1 MKRFAVMQSTLS
13 HKATR
18 SVLLVLLLALPIWA
32 QNPSAPPTDPTQTQ
46 SNATQ
51 RTLRVA
57 RISLLEGDVNYQ
69 RGGDKNTDWFDAT
82 INTALEE
89 RDQLFSGRN
98 GRAELQLNGR
108 TLVRL
113 DRETNLRIAQY
124 NTSTVQLSQAVGTAT
139 YRVDN
144 LDRRQ
149 FQVYDVAQG
158 SIDDPLYFEVDTP
171 TVAITFAKEGLYRI
185 NVRDDGT
192 TELIVRKGQAEVYN
206 QELGTITVKS
216 GRRIL
221 IEGRDV
227 GYYQI
232 AKLNDKDEW
241 DRWNDRRDDDFYARA
256 NDNRSSRYVPVSVAG
271 SYDLD
276 NYGDWYDTPDYGYV
290 WSPRNVNAGWAP
302 YRQGAWR
309 YHNTWGWTW
318 TSYEPWGWAPYHY
331 GRWNYYQ
338 SRWCWTPY
346 VNFGIGRV
354 GIGFWDWSP
363 HLVAFFGSGGS
374 YNRGYNNGYYDGYSD
389 ASWRGWCPLGIGER
403 WGYGY
408 YDRGGRYGG
417 RDVYINNTYI
427 NHTTIVRNVDGLR
440 NYGHPNGVGG
450 MDGRRFDN
458 RRVIVDNNS
467 LTPPPRGD
475 RGGDRGNNDRSG
487 GRVIAGNTNG
497 NANNRQ
503 PTMEFARPE
512 VFRPTQNETGR
523 ALPVE
528 RNSPTARA
536 LEAPVIVRR
545 NPNTGFGNGEGRMP
559 TRVDGNNTPI
569 IRTVDNGNRE
579 TPSRNNPDNGTPQV
593 FNRPERRGSNGDNN
607 GNNNSNNGG
616 FRPVERIER
625 PAVTRPAT
633 EDRRT
638 PMPERNGNNGSNNSN
653 GGFPERNANRGSG
666 DNGNNSGNNSGTVF
680 TPPRERRMPAD
691 RESPSR
697 TPERSEQPRQIE
709 RREAPSRAPERPERT
724 EEAPRSMP
732 ERSAPPRESMPSRAP
747 ERPERVERPAPPQ
760 REAPAQ
766 REAPPQREAPAAR
779 PERPSGGEGR
789 REMPSRKTEQ
799 P

>member
-1 MKRFAVMQSTLS
+1 MKRIAVMQSTLS
-13 HKATR
+13 HETTR
-18 SVLLVLLLALPIWA
+18 SVLLVLLLAFPVLA
-32 QNPSAPPTDPTQTQ
+32 QNPSAPPTNQTQTQ
-46 SNATQ
+46 SNAAQ

-69 RGGDKNTDWFDAT
+69 RGGDKQNSGQNSGQNNAQADWFDAT

-113 DRETNLRIAQY
+113 DRETNLRITQF
-124 NTSTVQLSQAVGTAT
+124 NTSTVQLSQAIGTAT

-171 TVAITFAKEGLYRI
+171 AVAITFAKEGLYRI

-192 TELIVRKGQAEVYN
+192 TELIVRKGQAEIYN
-206 QELGTITVKS
+206 QELGTIQVKS

-241 DRWNDRRDDDFYARA
+241 DRWNDRRDDDFYART
-256 NDNRSSRYVPVSVAG
+256 NDNNRSSRYVPVSVAG

-276 NYGDWYDTPDYGYV
+276 AYGDWYDTPDYGYV

-346 VNFGIGRV
+346 VNFGVGRV

-374 YNRGYNNGYYDGYSD
+374 YNRGYNNGYYDGYRD
-389 ASWRGWCPLGIGER
+389 ASWTGWCPLGFGER
-403 WGYGY
+403 WGRGY

-440 NYGHPNGVGG
+440 NYESPNGVGG
-450 MDGRRFDN
+450 MDGRRFEN
-458 RRVIVDNNS
+458 RRVQVDNNS

-475 RGGDRGNNDRSG
+475 RGG
-487 GRVIAGNTNG
+487 RVIAGNTNG
-497 NANNRQ
+497 GANNRQ
-503 PTMEFARPE
+503 PNNQPAMEFARPE

-523 ALPVE
+523 ALSVE

-545 NPNTGFGNGEGRMP
+545 NPYNTGFGNGEGRP
-559 TRVDGNNTPI
+559 TPVRPSNIDSNGAPI
-569 IRTVDNGNRE
+569 IRTVDNGIRE
-579 TPSRNNPDNGTPQV
+579 APSRNNTDNGAPQV
-593 FNRPERRGSNGDNN
+593 FNRPERRVSNGDNN

-625 PAVTRPAT
+625 PVVTRPAT

-638 PMPERNGNNGSNNSN
+638 PMPERKGNNGSNNTG

-666 DNGNNSGNNSGTVF
+666 DNGDNSGNNSGTVF

-709 RREAPSRAPERPERT
+709 RREAPQRA
-724 EEAPRSMP
+724 P
-732 ERSAPPRESMPSRAP
+732 ERSAPPRESAPSRAP
-747 ERPERVERPAPPQ
+747 ERMERPERQAPPP
-760 REAPAQ
+760 RDS
-766 REAPPQREAPAAR
+766 APAAR
-779 PERPSGGEGR
+779 PERPSGESR

-799 P
+799 PQL

>member
-1 MKRFAVMQSTLS
+1 MNRFAVMQSALS
-13 HKATR
+13 REATR
-18 SVLLVLLLALPIWA
+18 SVLLVLLMALPAVA
-32 QNPSAPPTDPTQTQ
+32 QNSQTPTDN
-46 SNATQ
+46 SNAAQ

-69 RGGDKNTDWFDAT
+69 RGDDKNTDWFDAT

-98 GRAELQLNGR
+98 GRAEMQLNGR

-113 DRETNLRIAQY
+113 DRETNVRIAQF

-158 SIDDPLYFEVDTP
+158 SIDDPLHFEVDTP
-171 TVAITFAKEGLYRI
+171 AVAITFTKEGLYRI

-192 TELIVRKGQAEVYN
+192 TELIVRKGQAEIYN
-206 QELGTITVKS
+206 QELGTIQVKS

-241 DRWNDRRDDDFYARA
+241 DRWNDRREDDFNARV

-276 NYGDWYDTPDYGYV
+276 NYGDWYETPEYGYV
-290 WSPRNVNAGWAP
+290 WSPRGVNAGWAP
-302 YRQGAWR
+302 YRSGAWR

-331 GRWNYYQ
+331 GRWNYYN
-338 SRWCWTPY
+338 SRWCWTPF
-346 VNFGIGRV
+346 VNFGVGRV
-354 GIGFWDWSP
+354 GVGFWDWSP

-374 YNRGYNNGYYDGYSD
+374 YNRGYNNGYYDGYRD

-408 YDRGGRYGG
+408 YDRGGNWG
-417 RDVYINNTYI
+417 RRNVYINNTYI
-427 NHTTIVRNVDGLR
+427 NNTTIVRNVDGLR

-458 RRVIVDNNS
+458 RRINVDNNS
-467 LTPPPRGD
+467 LTPPPRELG
-475 RGGDRGNNDRSG
+475 RGTG
-487 GRVIAGNTNG
+487 GRQIAGNPNG
-497 NANNRQ
+497 GVNNNNQ
-503 PTMEFARPE
+503 PVMEFARPE
-512 VFRPTQNETGR
+512 VFRPTQNEAGR

-536 LEAPVIVRR
+536 LNAPVIVRR
-545 NPNTGFGNGEGRMP
+545 NPADGEGRAIP
-559 TRVDGNNTPI
+559 SRSGNLDNGGAPI
-569 IRTVDNGNRE
+569 IRTGNNGDNGNRE
-579 TPSRNNPDNGTPQV
+579 IPSRNNGDNNTPQV
-593 FNRPERRGSNGDNN
+593 FNRPERRNSNVD
-607 GNNNSNNGG
+607 NNGG

-625 PAVTRPAT
+625 PTVTRPAN
-633 EDRRT
+633 EDRRAT
-638 PMPERNGNNGSNNSN
+638 IPDRNSNNNNGGVFPDRNS
-653 GGFPERNANRGSG
+653 NRGSTNNG
-666 DNGNNSGNNSGTVF
+666 DNNGNNSGGTIF
-680 TPPRERRMPAD
+680 SAPRERRMPRND
-691 RESPSR
+691 EGSNIPSR
-697 TPERSEQPRQIE
+697 NTERNEQPRQIE
-709 RREAPSRAPERPERT
+709 RREAPRMPERTESPRAPERI
-724 EEAPRSMP
+724 
-732 ERSAPPRESMPSRAP
+732 ERSAPRDNIPSRAP
-747 ERPERVERPAPPQ
+747 ERMERQAPPPRESAPAKPER
-760 REAPAQ
+760 
-766 REAPPQREAPAAR
+766 
-779 PERPSGGEGR
+779 SGGGERGSAV
-789 REMPSRKTEQ
+789 PSRKTDN
-799 P
+799 